1 MRRVLLTVFAI
12 FLAVLLGTAW
22 YVYNRGFT
30 KKWRTTVMEEFRKRG
45 VELYLRKLYLDP
57 MRGLVAQGV
66 RVLDTKNR
74 KRALAEID
82 EMILQVN
89 YANLLRGEPFLDAL
103 DLREATLSLPLDPEN
118 PQSPKVEISKLN
130 ARLFLP
136 PQQIYLAHAE
146 AEIYGIQV
154 SASGRLINPQALR
167 QPASPEKGQ
176 PNELV
181 ARVIEEL
188 KALKYEAAP
197 PIVSL
202 TFTGDLADPE
212 KLFIELAVWGE
223 RIRRGNYLVKSLYL
237 AACYRNG
244 VIDLKKLTA
253 ADAAGSLNVDG
264 TYQPSTREATLR
276 LQSGL
281 DVQGLTRAFRLAPQL
296 DEFVFYTPPALEL
309 SVKATLAG
317 KPEFQLLAHA
327 ALQKFA
333 FRSVVFESLNAD
345 VSWDGRRWSARDVR
359 LVHRS
364 GEATGDAMQVPGD
377 FRARLH
383 STINPKPLQPLL
395 SGQVARVF
403 SLFEFPDSPRLDVEV
418 RGRELSVDALTA
430 TGDLTLGAASYRG
443 VGCVSVTTKLRYA
456 SRTLG
461 IGPFH
466 LRRTEGE
473 STGGL
478 LFDFKRD
485 EARLDNIKATV
496 NPPEVALWIHPNFV
510 KDIAPYRFKRAPNLV
525 LDGVVHMKGGKTTK
539 LSVDVDAPGGMDY
552 TFMRR
557 NLSAPQVA
565 GKLLFNSDRM
575 TIDGLS
581 ASLFGGRIKGDA
593 DISLARARP
602 GHAVS
607 LRLENV
613 DFASLTRLYF
623 GYEDSQGRL
632 TARYDFTGRG
642 DDARTMKGRGDL
654 TVTDG
659 NVFAIPF
666 LGPFSGI
673 LNSIVPGMGYNAARK
688 GSARF
693 SVDDGVIETRD
704 LVIEGK
710 GFSMIGHGK
719 LFFVD
724 DRMDFDMRI
733 NAQGLPGVLLF
744 PVSKLLEYTSDE
756 KLSKP
761 TWRPKVVP
769 RL

>member
-12 FLAVLLGTAW
+12 LLAVLLGTAW
-22 YVYNRGFT
+22 YVYDRGFT
-30 KKWRTTVMEEFRKRG
+30 RKWRTTVMEEFRKRG

-66 RVLDTKNR
+66 KVLDTRDR
-74 KRALAEID
+74 KRAIAEID

-89 YANLLRGEPFLDAL
+89 YANLFRGEAFLDAL
-103 DLREATLSLPLDPEN
+103 DLREATLSLPVDPAN
-118 PQSPKVEISKLN
+118 PQSPKIEISKLN

-136 PQQIYLAHAE
+136 PQQLYLAHAE
-146 AEIYGIQV
+146 AEIYGIHV

-167 QPASPEKGQ
+167 PPQSDGGR
-176 PNELV
+176 PNALV

-188 KALKYEAAP
+188 KALSYEAAP
-197 PIVSL
+197 PVVSL

-223 RIRRGNYLVKSLYL
+223 RIRRGDYLVKSLYL

-253 ADAAGSLNVDG
+253 TDAAGSLDVNG
-264 TYQPSTREATLR
+264 TYEPATREAALR

-281 DVQGLTRAFRLAPQL
+281 DVQGLARAFRLAPQL
-296 DEFVFYTPPALEL
+296 DEFVFYTPPALDL
-309 SVKATLAG
+309 SVKATLG
-317 KPEFQLLAHA
+317 EKPEFHLLARA
-327 ALQKFA
+327 ALQKFGY
-333 FRSVVFESLNAD
+333 RSVVFESLNAD

-364 GEATGDAMQVPGD
+364 GEITGDAMQLPGD

-395 SGQVARVF
+395 TGEVAQVLAQ
-403 SLFEFPDSPRLDVEV
+403 FEFPAPPRLDVEL
-418 RGRELSVDALTA
+418 RGREFSLDALTA
-430 TGDLTLGAASYRG
+430 TGDLLLGAASYRG
-443 VGCVSVTTKLRYA
+443 VGCVSLATKLRYE

-466 LRRTEGE
+466 LRRAEGE

-478 LFDFKRD
+478 FFDFKRN

-496 NPPEVALWIHPNFV
+496 NPPEVALWIHPNLV
-510 KDIAPYRFKRAPNLV
+510 KDVAPYRFKRAPNLV
-525 LDGVVHMKGGKTTK
+525 LDGIVHLKGGKSTK
-539 LSVDVDAPGGMDY
+539 LSVDVDAPGGMEY
-552 TFMRR
+552 TFLRG
-557 NLSAPQVA
+557 NLSAPQIA
-565 GKLLFNSDRM
+565 GKLLFNSERM

-593 DISLARARP
+593 DISLVRARP

-632 TARYDFTGRG
+632 NARYDFTGRG
-642 DDARTMKGRGDL
+642 EDPRTMKGRGDL

-688 GSARF
+688 GSATF
-693 SVDDGVIETRD
+693 ALEAGVIETKD

-724 DRMDFDMRI
+724 DKMDFDMRI

-744 PVSKLLEYTSDE
+744 PVSKLLEYTSDD

-761 TWRPKVVP
+761 TWRAKVVP

>member
-12 FLAVLLGTAW
+12 FLAVLMGTAW
-22 YVYNRGFT
+22 YVYDRGFT
-30 KKWRTTVMEEFRKRG
+30 RKWRTTVMEEFRKRG

-66 RVLDTKNR
+66 KVLDTKDR
-74 KRALAEID
+74 RRALAEID

-89 YANLLRGEPFLDAL
+89 YANLLRGEAFLDAL
-103 DLREATLSLPLDPEN
+103 DLREATLSLPVDPEN
-118 PQSPKVEISKLN
+118 PQSPKIEISKLN

-146 AEIYGIQV
+146 AEIYGIHV
-154 SASGRLINPQALR
+154 SASGRLINPQAVR
-167 QPASPEKGQ
+167 PPAPPGKGE
-176 PNELV
+176 PNALV

-223 RIRRGNYLVKSLYL
+223 RIRRGDYLVRSLYL

-253 ADAAGSLNVDG
+253 ADAAGSLDASG
-264 TYQPSTREATLR
+264 TYEPATREAALR

-281 DVQGLTRAFRLAPQL
+281 DVQGLARAFRLAPQL
-296 DEFVFYTPPALEL
+296 DEFVFYTPPALEI
-309 SVKATLAG
+309 SAKATLG
-317 KPEFQLLAHA
+317 EKPQFHLLGHA

-333 FRSVVFESLNAD
+333 FRSVVFESLDAD
-345 VSWDGRRWSARDVR
+345 LSWDGHRWSARDVR

-364 GEATGDAMQVPGD
+364 GEVTADAMQIPGE

-395 SGQVARVF
+395 SGQVAQVF
-403 SLFEFPDSPRLDVEV
+403 SQFEFPDSPRLDVEV
-418 RGRELSVDALTA
+418 RGRDLSIDALTA
-430 TGDLTLGAASYRG
+430 TGDLLLGAASYRG
-443 VGCVSVTTKLRYA
+443 VGCVALATKLSYG

-461 IGPFH
+461 IGPFR

-473 STGGL
+473 STGSL
-478 LFDFKRD
+478 FFDFKRE

-496 NPPEVALWIHPNFV
+496 NPPEVALWIHPNLV
-510 KDIAPYRFKRAPNLV
+510 KDVAPYRFKRAPNLV
-525 LDGVVHMKGGKTTK
+525 LDGTVHLKGGKSTK

-552 TFMRR
+552 TFLRR
-557 NLSAPQVA
+557 NLSAPQIA
-565 GKLLFNSDRM
+565 GKLLFNSERM

-581 ASLFGGRIKGDA
+581 ASLLGGRIKGDA

-623 GYEDSQGRL
+623 GYEDSQGML
-632 TARYDFTGRG
+632 NARYDFTGRG
-642 DDARTMKGRGDL
+642 EDARTMKGRGDL

-673 LNSIVPGMGYNAARK
+673 LNSIVPGMGYNAAHK

-693 SVDDGVIETRD
+693 TVDSGIIETGD
-704 LVIEGK
+704 LLVEGK
-710 GFSMIGHGK
+710 GFSMIGRGR

-724 DRMDFDMRI
+724 DRMDFDMRV
-733 NAQGLPGVLLF
+733 NAKGLPGVLLF
-744 PVSKLLEYTSDE
+744 PVSKLLEYTSDD

-761 TWRPKVVP
+761 TWRAKVVP